1 MAFTYDLSTDVGQV
15 RLEIG
20 DTNSGNGV
28 KPDGTN
34 LSDEEIQHLVT
45 REGNAMRAAAACCE
59 ILARHWARVANIAV
73 GSRREDLSTI
83 ADQWAK
89 QAKSLREQYGNA
101 AGAVTS
107 FSIGPK
113 RHDGYSEAAAAGE
126 FTTS

>member
-1 MAFTYDLSTDVGQV
+1 MSFTYDVATNIGKI

-20 DTNSGNGV
+20 DTTNGSGV

-34 LSDEEIQHLVT
+34 LSDEELQVILT
-45 REGNAMRAAAACCE
+45 RETTVMGAAAAACE
-59 ILARHWARVANIAV
+59 LLARHWARVANIAV

-89 QAKSLREQYGNA
+89 QARALREQYGNA

-107 FSIGPK
+107 FSTGLK
-113 RHDGYSEAAAAGE
+113 RVDGYSAAADEGDL
-126 FTTS
+126 